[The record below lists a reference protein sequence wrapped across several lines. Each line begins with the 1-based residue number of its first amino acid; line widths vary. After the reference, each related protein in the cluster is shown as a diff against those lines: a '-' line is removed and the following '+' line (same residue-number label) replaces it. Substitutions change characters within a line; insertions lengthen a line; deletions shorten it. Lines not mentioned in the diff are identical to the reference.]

1 LLKNTEREITP
12 IEDKKLPEKDP
23 VQEAERLVVEA
34 NKRGIVL
41 RLLGGIAFR
50 LRCPSTLNEG
60 LKRNYVDIDFIGTR
74 KQRKE
79 IQNLFTETG
88 YTPRT
93 TFNTMQGFRRLI
105 FNDIENERR
114 VDIFLNE
121 FEMCH
126 KFDFTD
132 RLKLDALT
140 LPLADLLLTKLQ
152 VYEITERE
160 YRDVIAMFTDHE
172 LGTSDH
178 PNLINEKYIAKLCS
192 DDWGLWRTVTLNLE
206 RISGALTNYVS
217 SSDGKD
223 QVKSKIDT
231 LWKTIDSEPKS
242 FRWKVRARVGEKV
255 KWYELPEADRE
266 VVDSRPHDERMIEKS
281 SPK

>member
-1 LLKNTEREITP
+1 M
-12 IEDKKLPEKDP
+12 PEKDP
-23 VQEAERLVVEA
+23 VLEAERLINLA
-34 NKRGIVL
+34 NQKGITL

-50 LRCPSTLNEG
+50 LRCPSSVKEG
-60 LKRNYVDIDFIGTR
+60 LKRNYVDIDFVGTR

-79 IQNLFTETG
+79 IQNLFTEGG

-93 TFNTMQGFRRLI
+93 TFNTMQGYRRLI

-132 RLKLDALT
+132 RLKLDTVT

-152 VYEITERE
+152 VFEITERE
-160 YRDVIAMFTDHE
+160 YRDVIAMFTDHQ
-172 LGTSDH
+172 LGTSDA
-178 PNLINEKYIAKLCS
+178 PDLINVKYIAKLAS
-192 DDWGLWRTVTLNLE
+192 DDWGLWRTITLNLE
-206 RISGALTNYVS
+206 RISSGLPKYVS
-217 SSDGKD
+217 SPEEQSRI
-223 QVKSKIDT
+223 KSKIDKFWEA
-231 LWKTIDSEPKS
+231 LNAEPKS
-242 FRWKVRARVGEKV
+242 FRWKMRARVGEKV

-266 VVDSRPHDERMIEKS
+266 VVDSRPQDERMTQKS
-281 SPK
+281 APPEQNI

>member
-1 LLKNTEREITP
+1 
-12 IEDKKLPEKDP
+12 LPEKDP
-23 VQEAERLVVEA
+23 VQEAERLVAEA
-34 NKRGIVL
+34 NKRGITL

-50 LRCPSTLNEG
+50 LRCPSSLKEG
-60 LKRNYVDIDFIGTR
+60 LKRNYVDIDFVGVR

-79 IQNLFTETG
+79 IQNLFTDRG
-88 YTPRT
+88 YAPRT
-93 TFNTMQGFRRLI
+93 TFNTMQGFKRLI
-105 FNDIENERR
+105 FNDIANERR

-132 RLKLDALT
+132 RLKLDTLT
-140 LPLADLLLTKLQ
+140 LPLADLLITKLQ

-172 LGTSDH
+172 LGTVDSPD
-178 PNLINEKYIAKLCS
+178 LINEKYIAKLCS

-206 RISGALTNYVS
+206 RIASALPSYVP
-217 SSDGKD
+217 SSDNLSR
-223 QVKSKIDT
+223 VKSKIDL
-231 LWKTIDSEPKS
+231 LWKTLETEPKT
-242 FRWKVRARVGEKV
+242 FRWKVRARVGERV

-266 VVDSRPHDERMIEKS
+266 VVDSRPHDEKMIEKS
-281 SPK
+281 TPK

>member
-1 LLKNTEREITP
+1 
-12 IEDKKLPEKDP
+12 LPEKDP
-23 VQEAERLVVEA
+23 VQEAKRLVEEA
-34 NKRGIVL
+34 NKRGVVL

-50 LRCPSTLNEG
+50 LRCPSTLKES
-60 LKRNYVDIDFIGTR
+60 LKRNYVDIDFIGNR
-74 KQRKE
+74 RQRKD
-79 IQNLFTETG
+79 IQNLLTDSG

-105 FNDIENERR
+105 FNDIPNERR

-132 RLKLDALT
+132 RLKLDTLT

-160 YRDVIAMFTDHE
+160 YRDVIAMF
-172 LGTSDH
+172 SDH
-178 PNLINEKYIAKLCS
+178 DLGNSDSSELINSKYIAKLCS
-192 DDWGLWRTVTLNLE
+192 DDWGLWRTITLNLE
-206 RISGALTNYVS
+206 RISSALPNYVP
-217 SSDGKD
+217 SSDGQS
-223 QVKSKIDT
+223 QVKSRIDM
-231 LWKTIDSEPKS
+231 LWKTLDTEPKS

-255 KWYELPEADRE
+255 RWYELPEADRE
-266 VVDSRPHDERMIEKS
+266 VVDSRPQDERMIEKNPS
-281 SPK
+281 K

>member
-1 LLKNTEREITP
+1 
-12 IEDKKLPEKDP
+12 LPEKDP
-23 VQEAERLVVEA
+23 VQEAERLVELA
-34 NKRGIVL
+34 SQRGVTL

-50 LRCPSTLNEG
+50 LRCPSALNEN
-60 LKRNYVDIDFIGTR
+60 LKRKYVDIDFVGTR

-79 IQNLFTETG
+79 IQNLFSDGG

-93 TFNTMQGFRRLI
+93 TFNTMQGFKRLI
-105 FNDIENERR
+105 FNDIQNERR

-132 RLKLDALT
+132 RLKLDKLT

-160 YRDVIAMFTDHE
+160 YRDVIALFTDHE
-172 LGTSDH
+172 VGEKDS
-178 PNLINEKYIAKLCS
+178 PELINGKYIAKLCS
-192 DDWGLWRTVTLNLE
+192 DDWGLWRTTTLNLE
-206 RISGALTNYVS
+206 RISSALPRYVS
-217 SSDGKD
+217 SSDHQT
-223 QVKSKIDT
+223 QVKTKMDS
-231 LWKTIDSEPKS
+231 LRKTIDSEPKS

-266 VVDSRPHDERMIEKS
+266 VVDSRPHDERQVESNAASLAKANQES
-281 SPK
+281 

>member
-1 LLKNTEREITP
+1 M
-12 IEDKKLPEKDP
+12 PEKDTII
-23 VQEAERLVVEA
+23 EAEKLIEEA
-34 NKRGIVL
+34 NRRGITL
-41 RLLGGIAFR
+41 RLLGGVAFR
-50 LRCPSTLNEG
+50 LRCPSALSEN
-60 LKRNYVDIDFIGTR
+60 LKRKYIDIDVVGL
-74 KQRKE
+74 RKE
-79 IQNLFTETG
+79 RKDIQTLFLDRG

-105 FNDIENERR
+105 FNDIANERR

-132 RLKLDALT
+132 RLKFDNLT

-160 YRDVIAMFTDHE
+160 YRDVIALFMDHP
-172 LGTSDH
+172 LGTTDDDK
-178 PNLINEKYIAKLCS
+178 NAVNKKYIAKLCA
-192 DDWGLWRTVTLNLE
+192 DDWGLWKTITLNIE
-206 RISGALTNYVS
+206 RISSALPRYVQS
-217 SSDGKD
+217 EEARAKLKAEIGELS
-223 QVKSKIDT
+223 KSIE
-231 LWKTIDSEPKS
+231 SESKS

-266 VVDSRPHDERMIEKS
+266 VVDSRPQDQRIAEGGGAGARGS
-281 SPK
+281 

>member
-1 LLKNTEREITP
+1 
-12 IEDKKLPEKDP
+12 LPEKDP
-23 VQEAERLVVEA
+23 VQEAQRLVAEA

-50 LRCPSTLNEG
+50 LRSPSALKEG

-79 IQNLFTETG
+79 IQNLFIEAG

-105 FNDIENERR
+105 FNDIANERR

-132 RLKLDALT
+132 RLKLDNLT
-140 LPLADLLLTKLQ
+140 LPLADLVLTKLQ

-160 YRDVIAMFTDHE
+160 YRDVIAMFTDHD
-172 LGTSDH
+172 LGNSDNN
-178 PNLINEKYIAKLCS
+178 PELINAKYIAKLCS

-206 RISGALTNYVS
+206 RISGALPNYLS
-217 SSDGKD
+217 SPDG
-223 QVKSKIDT
+223 QALVKSKIDA
-231 LWKTIDSEPKS
+231 LWKAIDAEPKS

-266 VVDSRPHDERMIEKS
+266 VVDSRPHDERLIEKA
-281 SPK
+281 PQTNVKTD

>member
-1 LLKNTEREITP
+1 M
-12 IEDKKLPEKDP
+12 PEKDP
-23 VQEAERLVVEA
+23 VQEAERLVAEA
-34 NKRGIVL
+34 NKRGITL

-50 LRCPSTLNEG
+50 LRCPSTLKES
-60 LKRNYVDIDFIGTR
+60 LKRNYLDIDFIGTR

-79 IQNLFTETG
+79 IQNLFMEGG
-88 YTPRT
+88 YAPRT

-105 FNDIENERR
+105 FNDIANERR

-132 RLKLDALT
+132 RLKLDTLT

-172 LGTSDH
+172 LGTSEDR
-178 PNLINEKYIAKLCS
+178 NLINEKYIAKLCG
-192 DDWGLWRTVTLNLE
+192 DDWGLWRTITLNLD
-206 RISGALTNYVS
+206 RISSALPNYVP
-217 SSDGKD
+217 SSDG
-223 QVKSKIDT
+223 QARVKSKIDS
-231 LWKTIDSEPKS
+231 LWKTLETEPKS

-266 VVDSRPHDERMIEKS
+266 VVDSRPHNERIIEKS
-281 SPK
+281 SASK